1 MCVCARV
8 RGAGDRGADK
18 VKGILKRENVREKS
32 DRGRWRQI
40 NEKGEIKGGE
50 RLTKC
55 WRQRKE

>member
-40 NEKGEIKGGE
+40 NKDK
-50 RLTKC
+50 
-55 WRQRKE
+55 